1 MEVKYKGETYTL
13 GKKVR
18 KVGGEAPACRVQML
32 NAETKIIG
40 MMAPKTQIILSLPN
54 IKDFN
59 NGLFDILKA
68 YKEKTIVYIMTSSK
82 EEDIQKVNTMFHL
95 HDGFISTE
103 YSDFA
108 PKFGV
113 SMNDKLLAKALFIID
128 KEGVFKYAEV
138 PSNVEARYD
147 LQNFEMALDE
157 TINFKQKGHV
167 HENWM
172 SV

>member
-1 MEVKYKGETYTL
+1 MEVKYKGQSYTL
-13 GKKVR
+13 GKKIR
-18 KVGGEAPACRVQML
+18 KVGGEAPACRVKML
-32 NAETKIIG
+32 NDETKIIG
-40 MMAPKTQIILSLPN
+40 MMATKTQIMIALPN

-68 YKEKTIVYIMTSSK
+68 YKEKTIVYIITSSSEK
-82 EEDIQKVNTMFHL
+82 DIQKVNDMFHL
-95 HDGFISTE
+95 HEGFISTE
-103 YSDFA
+103 FSDFA

-113 SMNDKLLAKALFIID
+113 SMNDELLAKGLFIID

-138 PSNVEARYD
+138 PSNVEGRFD
-147 LQNFEMALDE
+147 LQSFEMALDE

-172 SV
+172 GA